1 MISESSLSA
10 FATYTESLH
19 LNETS
24 QREIGTFIAEVR
36 NLPETSLEG
45 IHESF
50 RKLRAAFSQETLAAI
65 PTLAGRIDEL
75 ERAAEQAAHV
85 DEVAQPLLRAQ
96 LEEVDLPD
104 QSATA
109 ALREELVRMRSCLI
123 TNNVRIENPLPFSP
137 DEKIPYLAWVRK
149 MADDTEIINIQTQS
163 EFSDKSSKEK
173 LGFSID
179 GSGNFLSVWENGRD
193 THTLVLPQKWDPI
206 VRAAAKEANSYSV

>member
-96 LEEVDLPD
+96 LEDVGLSD
-104 QSATA
+104 QAAAA
-109 ALREELVRMRSCLI
+109 ALREELVRLRSCL
-123 TNNVRIENPLPFSP
+123 TTHNFRIDNPLPFFL
-137 DEKIPYLAWVRK
+137 DEKTPYRTWVRQ
-149 MADDTEIINIQTQS
+149 MGDGTEAINIQILS
-163 EFSDKSSKEK
+163 EFSDKSSKNK

-179 GSGNFLSVWENGRD
+179 ESGNFLSVWENGED
-193 THTLVLPQKWDPI
+193 THTRILPQKWDPI
-206 VRAAAKEANSYSV
+206 VRAAAKNASSSV